1 MRFRLG
7 LIFAALSGIWLAI
20 FFFYPLKLPEA
31 PFAYELKSG
40 YTLKAVARSL
50 VRHKVLWEPWTFIFV
65 GRLTGSQS
73 KIKAGSYEWDTPMT
87 GWQLLSGMTRGDVV
101 QNEIR
106 LGEGMTFA
114 QFRNLLDQ
122 NPDLKHV
129 TLGQSDAWVL
139 ERLSISQSSPEGL
152 FFPDTYYFNHED
164 SDLRIM
170 KRAELSMER
179 HLGPLW
185 SQRFAHLPY
194 ESAYQ
199 LLIMASLVEKE
210 TASSEE
216 RPLVAGVFI
225 NRLRRGMRLQTD
237 PTVIYGLGAQYDGH
251 LHKRDLL
258 ADTPWNT
265 YTRGGLPPT
274 PIAMPGEAA
283 LDAAAHPASTEALY
297 FVSKGDGTHQFSS
310 TLEEHQRAIDRYVFG
325 RTTR

>member
-1 MRFRLG
+1 MRFRPG
-7 LIFAALSGIWLAI
+7 LLVVALSGLWLVL
-20 FFFYPLKLPEA
+20 FFFYPLRMPEA
-31 PFAYELKSG
+31 PFPYELKSG
-40 YTLKAVARSL
+40 YTLRAVAHSL

-65 GRLTGSQS
+65 GRLTGFQG
-73 KIKAGSYEWDTPMT
+73 KIKAGSYEWETPMT
-87 GWQLLSGMTRGDVV
+87 AWQLLSSMTRGDVV

-129 TLGQSDAWVL
+129 AIGQPDAWVL
-139 ERLSISQSSPEGL
+139 GKLSLSQPSPEGL
-152 FFPDTYYFNHED
+152 FFPDTYYFNHGD

-170 KRAELSMER
+170 KRAESSMQHR
-179 HLGPLW
+179 LMALW
-185 SQRFAHLPY
+185 SQRSNDLPY
-194 ESAYQ
+194 DSPYQ

-210 TASSEE
+210 TARAEE

-225 NRLRRGMRLQTD
+225 NRLRKGMRLQTD

-258 ADTPWNT
+258 SDTPWNT

-274 PIAMPGEAA
+274 PIAMPGEAS
-283 LDAAAHPASTEALY
+283 LDAAAHPASTNALY

-310 TLEEHQRAIDRYVFG
+310 TLEDHQRAVDKYVLG
-325 RTTR
+325 KTTR